1 MTELDL
7 QETRIDPRRTESFTD
22 LRHDIGT
29 FGPGHLINP
38 QEPSCTD
45 YSFYPHTHRR
55 DIGDPFFVTGQ
66 KAYKTIRNASGDP
79 GAEARRAEKTISPFY
94 FLALLSVAGSL
105 APIKWLK
112 AGMPLKTTALA
123 TALIC

>member
-29 FGPGHLINP
+29 FGP
-38 QEPSCTD
+38 
-45 YSFYPHTHRR
+45 
-55 DIGDPFFVTGQ
+55 
-66 KAYKTIRNASGDP
+66 
-79 GAEARRAEKTISPFY
+79 FY

-105 APIKWLK
+105 VPIKWLK
-112 AGMPLKTTALA
+112 AGMPLTTTAL
-123 TALIC
+123 TAAPIS